1 MGCKEWDTK
10 AFISRKTS
18 TFAETNH
25 KLIIPDHMNIKH
37 TQVIAFSP
45 TRTSLKVARAIAR
58 GWQGEALEEV
68 DLTCRQLK
76 ESLSV
81 NPDCVAVV
89 AVPVYAGRVAPL
101 ALHRLRRVKGEGAPV
116 ILLAVYGNRDYED
129 ALVELRDVMTAQGF
143 VPLAAGAFI
152 GEHSYSRPGMP
163 VAEGRPDTADL
174 QAAEDFGRRARLKCE
189 AAGAFSPFFI
199 KGNVPY
205 REVGTPTPQ
214 APVWREDDC
223 AGCGTC
229 MDVCPTQS
237 IRMSDEGE
245 VQTEP
250 STCIKC
256 CACVKSC
263 PAGAL
268 VFDTPYTAMLHTKF
282 GARREPETF
291 L

>member
-1 MGCKEWDTK
+1 
-10 AFISRKTS
+10 
-18 TFAETNH
+18 
-25 KLIIPDHMNIKH
+25 MNIKH
-37 TQVIAFSP
+37 TQVITFSP
-45 TRTSLKVARAIAR
+45 TRTSLKVARAVAR
-58 GWQGEALEEV
+58 GWQGEPLEEL

-76 ESLSV
+76 EPV
-81 NPDCVAVV
+81 RVPADCVAVV

-101 ALHRLRRVKGEGAPV
+101 ALRRLRQVQGEDTPV

-129 ALVELRDVMTAQGF
+129 ALVELRDTMSAQGF

-163 VAEGRPDTADL
+163 VAEGRPDATDL
-174 QAAEDFGRRARLKCE
+174 QQAEDFGRRARLKSESVARVE
-189 AAGAFSPFFI
+189 ALAPFFI

-214 APVWREDDC
+214 APVWQEDNC
-223 AGCGTC
+223 TGCGTC
-229 MDVCPTQS
+229 MDVCPTKS
-237 IRMSDEGE
+237 IRMTDEGE

-263 PAGAL
+263 PADAL
-268 VFDTPYTAMLHTKF
+268 IFDTPYTAMLHTKF
-282 GARREPETF
+282 SARREPETF